1 MFQFVA
7 TYPSPSR
14 NAIQHIALPQT
25 APQGAELLFA
35 RCEKQENG
43 GYRYETA
50 TYMNLLH
57 WTRWQTLADIETIS
71 LEVTCRGCGR
81 LVLQGSSVSDAKNE
95 YTFSDLA
102 YIDVQSDDPATFTV
116 SLNDNYDFYSL
127 AWETPKE
134 HSLTILNACYTEKD
148 RLPNK
153 IYNSVR
159 LAFVIPT
166 YQRID
171 DIVKTN
177 KKYKDICNSSRYK
190 EKSTHVFIIN
200 NDTAIKNFPYSSE
213 KNITVIH
220 NNHNFGGS
228 GGFARGAYEALAQKN
243 FSHIVFMDDDV
254 IIHEES
260 LFRTLAL
267 LTRLKKLYANQIIS
281 GSMFTRENPTWCHV
295 IMEGLNE
302 NGLGET
308 IAGKQDLSSRQHV
321 TAILTA
327 VQQYTHLY
335 IDAEST
341 IKITPQK
348 IIHPY
353 AAWWYC
359 VIPVAIFSQYGYPLP
374 VFFRGDDQEFGM
386 RIRSFPL
393 PLNGICVWHADFSN
407 KYSLLRLY
415 LGVRNNAI
423 TNILHFKKWK
433 RNLLRQI
440 CFKLAREIARC
451 NYAECAI
458 RILAWQDFLHFAFIP
473 SHGEFL
479 ISRVAS
485 ISKQFPQPEK
495 PAEESQRAYPRRR
508 GKKFFPLLLLYLTLG
523 GSLLPETLRNRL
535 FLFWN
540 PEKQQKYF
548 HRFRAMSFAFSSI
561 ILMGKIF
568 FLPRSCFIKHI
579 PKYIFTNNST
589 QVEISNIHTIKKQ
602 LLK

>member
-1 MFQFVA
+1 MMFQFVA
-7 TYPSPSR
+7 TQPAPSC
-14 NAIQHIALPQT
+14 NTIQHIALPQT
-25 APQGAELLFA
+25 APQGAEPLFA
-35 RCEKQENG
+35 RYERTKDG

-57 WTRWQTLADIETIS
+57 RTRWQTLAEIGTIS
-71 LEVTCRGCGR
+71 LEVTCVGCGR
-81 LVLQGSSVSDAKNE
+81 LVLQGASASDTKNQ
-95 YTFSDLA
+95 YSFLDLA
-102 YIDVQSDDPATFTV
+102 YIDVKSNDPITLTTD
-116 SLNDNYDFYSL
+116 LNDAYDFYSL
-127 AWETPKE
+127 AWETEKK

-148 RLPNK
+148 GSSNK
-153 IYNSVR
+153 TEPPVR

-166 YQRID
+166 YQRIN
-171 DIVKTN
+171 DITQTIN
-177 KKYKDICNSSRYK
+177 KYKEICNLSSYI
-190 EKSTHVFIIN
+190 EKSTHIFIVN
-200 NDTAIKNFPYSSE
+200 NDTTIKNFPYSSE
-213 KNITVIH
+213 KNITIIH

-228 GGFARGAYEALAQKN
+228 GGFARGAYEALTQKD

-267 LTRLKKLYANQIIS
+267 LTRLKKSYANQIIS

-321 TAILTA
+321 TDILTA
-327 VQQYTHLY
+327 VQQYTPLH

-348 IIHPY
+348 IIRPY

-386 RIRSFPL
+386 RIKSFPL

-423 TNILHFKKWK
+423 TNILHLKKWK

-473 SHGEFL
+473 SYGEFL

-495 PAEESQRAYPRRR
+495 ATEEPQQAYPRRR

-523 GSLLPETLRNRL
+523 GGLLPDALRNRL
-535 FLFWN
+535 YFFWN
-540 PEKQQKYF
+540 PENQQNCF
-548 HRFRAMSFAFSSI
+548 HRFKAMHFTFFSLV
-561 ILMGKIF
+561 LMGKIL
-568 FLPRSCFIKHI
+568 FLSRSNFIKAI
-579 PKYIFTNNST
+579 PQYCFKKNST
-589 QVEISNIHTIKKQ
+589 SIEVYKYKHN
-602 LLK
+602 